1 VKAIQITH
9 YGDTPTLTDIEQ
21 PSPGSGEVLMHVAG
35 AATNPL
41 DLKITAGYMHEYFPV
56 QFPYTLGT
64 DVSGT
69 ITAVG
74 DRVEGWAVGDQVVA
88 RLDPSAGGGYA
99 EFAVVPAEQLV
110 PAPTSIPLFL
120 ASGAATAAA
129 TAWQAITEI
138 AKVQAGQRV
147 LIHAGAGGVGSFAV
161 QMAHQLHAHVITT
174 ASGTGVQIAHD
185 LGADDVLDHTAGPF
199 GAQLADVDVVIDT
212 VGGAVEEQSLDVLR
226 SGGLLVAVPMPPDTE
241 RAAARGLRAEFLFH
255 ASDPQRLT
263 TVIGILDG
271 NVRVLLDRTLDLN
284 QAPEALEYLAGGH
297 AKGKIILTPPP
308 PDLRHV
314 QRVRFDHD
322 EQLGPIS
329 FLGGTTFRI
338 EVGVEVTF
346 GVAAAGAVA
355 VLDPKVK
362 GRTVNATVEVDIAVR
377 SASSG
382 AGRPASA

>member
-9 YGDTPTLTDIEQ
+9 YADTPTLTDIQQ
-21 PSPGSGEVLMHVAG
+21 PSPGPGEVLIAVAG

-69 ITAVG
+69 ITALG
-74 DRVEGWAVGDQVVA
+74 DRVQGWAVGDRVVA

-99 EFAVVPAEQLV
+99 EFAVVPADQLV

-138 AKVQAGQRV
+138 AKIESGQRV

-185 LGADDVLDHTAGPF
+185 LGADEVLDHTAGPF
-199 GAQLADVDVVIDT
+199 GAELADVDVVVDT

-226 SGGLLVAVPMPPDTE
+226 PGGLLVAVPMPPDTE
-241 RAAARGLRAEFLFH
+241 RAAARGLRAEFVFH
-255 ASDPQRLT
+255 ASDAQRLA
-263 TVIGILDG
+263 TVTAMLDD
-271 NVRVLLDRTLDLN
+271 NIRVLLDRAQDL
-284 QAPEALEYLAGGH
+284 QQGPQALEYLAAGH
-297 AKGKIILTPPP
+297 AKGKIILTPHTP
-308 PDLRHV
+308 
-314 QRVRFDHD
+314 
-322 EQLGPIS
+322 
-329 FLGGTTFRI
+329 
-338 EVGVEVTF
+338 
-346 GVAAAGAVA
+346 
-355 VLDPKVK
+355 
-362 GRTVNATVEVDIAVR
+362 
-377 SASSG
+377 
-382 AGRPASA
+382 

>member
-1 VKAIQITH
+1 VKAIQITR
-9 YGDTPTLTDIEQ
+9 YSDTPTLTDIQQ
-21 PSPGSGEVLMHVAG
+21 PSPGPGEVLIAVAG

-74 DRVEGWAVGDQVVA
+74 DRVHGWAVGDRVVA

-99 EFAVVPAEQLV
+99 EFAVVPADQLV

-138 AKVQAGQRV
+138 TKIESGQRV

-185 LGADDVLDHTAGPF
+185 LGADEVLDYTAGPF
-199 GAQLADVDVVIDT
+199 GAQLADVDVVVDT

-226 SGGLLVAVPMPPDTE
+226 PGGLLVAVPMPPDTE
-241 RAAARGLRAEFLFH
+241 RAAARGLRAEFVFH
-255 ASDPQRLT
+255 ASDAQRLA
-263 TVIGILDG
+263 TVTAMLDD
-271 NVRVLLDRTLDLN
+271 NIRVLLDSTFDLN
-284 QAPEALEYLAGGH
+284 DGPEALEYLAAGH
-297 AKGKIILTPPP
+297 AKGKIILTP
-308 PDLRHV
+308 HT
-314 QRVRFDHD
+314 H
-322 EQLGPIS
+322 
-329 FLGGTTFRI
+329 
-338 EVGVEVTF
+338 
-346 GVAAAGAVA
+346 
-355 VLDPKVK
+355 
-362 GRTVNATVEVDIAVR
+362 
-377 SASSG
+377 
-382 AGRPASA
+382 